1 MDSAHCTHSAAGER
15 LADDDLEGALRI
27 LGPMLQ
33 ENPSDIIAWRMAAR
47 IVHDLGETKA
57 ALKNLTSAALATA
70 ELGNPIAALTLLK
83 EIEELGGT
91 STATI
96 EKIAKLYGAGSAL
109 IEEGEISPPPLP
121 AEVDTEPWGDDIPA
135 DQVTSRVADAM
146 AMAWGAAMTISE
158 RQEKLP
164 YIPLLSAL
172 EPTLFAKVFTKL
184 ERVPLIEDDV
194 VVEQGSAGDAMFIVA
209 DGTVRVLHRSGSGE
223 PTELARLGPGA
234 FFGEMALVSSA
245 PRAAEVRAAEPA
257 TLLRVSKTEMEAL
270 AAESEV
276 IGDVLV
282 AFCHARMLENLMRVS
297 PVLAPVPPT
306 RRPDVIARFDTDYRR
321 AREVIIREGKEGP
334 GLYLVVSGRV
344 RVTRDEAGGPVMIT
358 DLGPGEL
365 FGEISLVMSK
375 LSTASVTA
383 VENTALLH
391 LSRDDFHEATKDCPE
406 LLKGAY
412 DIAVDREEQ
421 NRTIVG
427 HPAIEADDLV
437 LV

>member
-1 MDSAHCTHSAAGER
+1 MDSARCTHSAAAER
-15 LADDDLEGALRI
+15 LADGDHMGALRI

-33 ENPSDIIAWRMAAR
+33 ENPSDIIAWRIAAR
-47 IVHDLGETKA
+47 TLHDLGETKT
-57 ALKNLTSAALATA
+57 ALKNLISAAWATA
-70 ELGNPIAALTLLK
+70 QLGNPITALALLK
-83 EIEELGGT
+83 EIAELGGDP
-91 STATI
+91 SATVD
-96 EKIAKLYGAGSAL
+96 KIAKLYGPGSTL
-109 IEEGEISPPPLP
+109 VEEGEISPPPLP
-121 AEVDTEPWGDDIPA
+121 GDADTAPWGDDIA
-135 DQVTSRVADAM
+135 DDQVTSRVADAM

-158 RQEKLP
+158 RQDKLP

-172 EPTLFAKVFTKL
+172 EPPLFARVFDKL
-184 ERVPLIEDDV
+184 ERVPFAEDELI
-194 VVEQGSAGDAMFIVA
+194 VEQGSTGDAMFIVA
-209 DGTVRVLHRSGSGE
+209 DGTVRVLHKTSSDKT
-223 PTELARLGPGA
+223 TELARLGPGA

-257 TLLRVSKTEMEAL
+257 VLLRVSKAEMDQL
-270 AAESEV
+270 AGDSEV

-297 PVLAPVPPT
+297 PVLAPVPPA

-321 AREVIIREGKEGP
+321 AGEKIIREGKEGP

-344 RVTRDEAGGPVMIT
+344 RVTRDEAGGPVLIT

-375 LSTASVTA
+375 LSTATVTA

-391 LSRDDFHEATKDCPE
+391 LSRDDFREATKDFPE

-421 NRTIVG
+421 NRTIMG
-427 HPAIEADDLV
+427 HPALEADDLV